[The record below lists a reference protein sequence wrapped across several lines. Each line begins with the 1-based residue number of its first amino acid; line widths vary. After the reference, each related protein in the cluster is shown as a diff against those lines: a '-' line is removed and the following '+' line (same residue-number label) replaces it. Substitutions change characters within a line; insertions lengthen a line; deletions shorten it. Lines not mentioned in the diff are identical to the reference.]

1 MTLKF
6 LMGFQM
12 AFLIYIIKTFII
24 KEILFPLHF
33 IIINLKIKFIN

>member
-1 MTLKF
+1 
-6 LMGFQM
+6 MGFQM